1 MLQINFEIGNL
12 YSVHLSVVLPG
23 EHPGLP
29 VFTGIPYRDALDGL
43 LTELFSCLYK
53 GKRVKK
59 TVAFPFQVSYK
70 VHASEDVPLARIKGC
85 ILRKSIR
92 VSQKVPGFMSGTFF
106 IDPGAVPG
114 RQTQNKEL
122 VKWQR
127 EQ

>member
-1 MLQINFEIGNL
+1 MCRQSPFQWFRRERI
-12 YSVHLSVVLPG
+12 PACR
-23 EHPGLP
+23 
-29 VFTGIPYRDALDGL
+29 TGS
-43 LTELFSCLYK
+43 FSCLYK

-70 VHASEDVPLARIKGC
+70 VHASEDVPLARIKVC